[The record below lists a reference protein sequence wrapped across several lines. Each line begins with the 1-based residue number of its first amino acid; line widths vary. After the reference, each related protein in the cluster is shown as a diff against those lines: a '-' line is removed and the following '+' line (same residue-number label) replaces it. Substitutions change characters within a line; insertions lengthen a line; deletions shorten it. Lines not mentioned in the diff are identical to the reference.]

1 MEGYE
6 IRLINAHDGG
16 RNVAYN
22 CDKADSEAKIIRI
35 AFLSDRSREDILGEV
50 EYIRYLYE
58 HGGSVSNVVN
68 SQKGN
73 LLETI
78 TLDNHT
84 FFVCL
89 FEKAKGGMLVENN
102 YQYREGVP
110 ITEYYYNCGKVLGK
124 MHQLSKGYTPVHS
137 RYYFLINTMPII

>member
-1 MEGYE
+1 MNELYGLEGCE
-6 IRLINAHDGG
+6 IRLINAHEGG

-78 TLDNHT
+78 TLNNHT
-84 FFVCL
+84 FLSACL
-89 FEKAKGGMLVENN
+89 KRPRGYA
-102 YQYREGVP
+102 R
-110 ITEYYYNCGKVLGK
+110 GK
-124 MHQLSKGYTPVHS
+124 
-137 RYYFLINTMPII
+137 